1 MKEISTN
8 AFFKIYQTTSNW
20 RLIDVRES
28 NEFNEA
34 HIDGAMNIPFSL
46 LVDKH
51 FLFINK
57 NKHYYVICKNG
68 STSLSATTLLDN
80 IGYNVT
86 NVVGGIV
93 RWPGKVVKSN
103 KKRYY

>member
-1 MKEISTN
+1 MKEISTIT
-8 AFFKIYQTTSNW
+8 FFKIYQTTSNW
-20 RLIDVRES
+20 RLIDVRDP
-28 NEFNEA
+28 NEFDEA
-34 HIDGAMNIPFSL
+34 HISGSMNIPMNL

-68 STSLSATTLLDN
+68 SSSSSASAILDKL
-80 IGYNVT
+80 GYDVT

-93 RWPGKVVKSN
+93 RWPGSVVKTN
-103 KKRYY
+103 KRRYY